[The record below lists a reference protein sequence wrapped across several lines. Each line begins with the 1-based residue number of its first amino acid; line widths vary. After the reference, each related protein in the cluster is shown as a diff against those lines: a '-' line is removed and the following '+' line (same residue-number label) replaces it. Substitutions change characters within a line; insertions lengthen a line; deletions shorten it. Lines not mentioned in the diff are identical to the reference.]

1 MTHAI
6 DGLDDVVHQRVR
18 LGILTVL
25 SEVGQADFTYLKQEL
40 GLTGGNLSRHLSVLD
55 EAGFVIIDKTL
66 ERSRPRTWVRITEEG
81 SVALAEEV
89 EALRALLNLYRPST
103 RSPM

>member
-25 SEVGQADFTYLKQEL
+25 SEVGQADFNYLRQEL
-40 GLTGGNLSRHLSVLD
+40 GLTAGNLSRHLSVLE
-55 EAGFVIIDKTL
+55 EAGYLVMDKTL
-66 ERSRPRTWVRITEEG
+66 ERNRPRTWVRMTQEG
-81 SVALAEEV
+81 SIALAEEI
-89 EALRALLNLYRPST
+89 EALRKLLRLMGS
-103 RSPM
+103 

>member
-25 SEVGQADFTYLKQEL
+25 DEVGQADFKYLKQEL
-40 GLTGGNLSRHLSVLD
+40 GLTAGNLSRHLAVL
-55 EAGFVIIDKTL
+55 EQAGYLITDKTL
-66 ERSRPRTWVRITEEG
+66 EHNRPRTWVQITQEG
-81 SVALAEEV
+81 SIALAEEV
-89 EALRALLNLYRPST
+89 AALRALLNLENHAP
-103 RSPM
+103 PPHG